1 MITSTGERIKETRPF
16 ISQRFIKWIIH
27 NGFIT
32 INKGGHIMEKT
43 ITLTSDE
50 IQIITIA
57 LDDRIPTIQ
66 RYERMGAYP
75 EHFANSLIE
84 EIRALKNK
92 LNY

>member
-1 MITSTGERIKETRPF
+1 
-16 ISQRFIKWIIH
+16 
-27 NGFIT
+27 
-32 INKGGHIMEKT
+32 MEKT

-66 RYERMGAYP
+66 RYEKMGAYP